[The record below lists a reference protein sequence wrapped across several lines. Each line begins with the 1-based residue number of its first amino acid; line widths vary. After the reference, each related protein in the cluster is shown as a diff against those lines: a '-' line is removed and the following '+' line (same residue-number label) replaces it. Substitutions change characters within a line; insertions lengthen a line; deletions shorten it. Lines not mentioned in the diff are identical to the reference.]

1 MTSSLGRVWWRNGG
15 PSIPPSRSSC
25 SPHVGSEAHTYSR
38 EECSPHMGL
47 GRASQPALDSCLWF
61 LPMQTLGGT
70 ADGLSSWAPVTH
82 VGHLACIPD
91 FQLHFRLP
99 QGKHLGSAP
108 ADGSSLCLSNKN
120 NLRHYLTSYHL
131 PTLYSPYL
139 NFLAFNAGPQYG
151 TKMPNTTSASQVGPE
166 EPRAAFALSVS
177 CFLLYNGQKQEETLT
192 WFW

>member
-15 PSIPPSRSSC
+15 PSIPPSRSPC
-25 SPHVGSEAHTYSR
+25 SPHEGSEAHTYSR

-82 VGHLACIPD
+82 AGHLACIPD
-91 FQLHFRLP
+91 FHLP

-108 ADGSSLCLSNKN
+108 ADGG
-120 NLRHYLTSYHL
+120 HL
-131 PTLYSPYL
+131 E
-139 NFLAFNAGPQYG
+139 
-151 TKMPNTTSASQVGPE
+151 KREEPNTSVKQARLKSWLHLFAMWPE
-166 EPRAAFALSVS
+166 LHCLGLTRKCAF
-177 CFLLYNGQKQEETLT
+177 Q
-192 WFW
+192 